1 MFVEVLLEAILD
13 GLTAVGAVELLSRG
27 LGSYLLP
34 LLGRKTRDVG
44 RGGGRD
50 RSRTGGGA
58 AAEGR
63 GWRKEEVGCGWC
75 KCGVMLIIDRIAGRM
90 LRESSASSTV
100 ALLLCIS
107 SSAWVSSTL
116 YLFSSGSKIEGLH

>member
-1 MFVEVLLEAILD
+1 LVCFSLIQLGIFAITISAADQLGFPNYLLGEEVWEMFVEVLLEAILD

-58 AAEGR
+58 AAEG
-63 GWRKEEVGCGWC
+63 
-75 KCGVMLIIDRIAGRM
+75 
-90 LRESSASSTV
+90 
-100 ALLLCIS
+100 
-107 SSAWVSSTL
+107 
-116 YLFSSGSKIEGLH
+116 